1 MPVKDRNPF
10 GPSADAPSTAD
21 VGVADPFDRPDSVVK
36 CPVCSERDPDKI
48 GTQNTPTQ
56 ILRNCKTCGNKWSC
70 GNVGGAYMIP
80 ISEELR
86 RPAPVDEDDI
96 PDDFRLSGTDRWFGD
111 D

>member
-10 GPSADAPSTAD
+10 GHTPEEPSKADS
-21 VGVADPFDRPDSVVK
+21 GVSDPFERPQGLVK
-36 CPVCSERDPDKI
+36 CPVCDEKDPEKI

-56 ILRNCKTCGNKWSC
+56 ILRTCRTCGNKWSC

-80 ISEELR
+80 ITEADMRQQPVEE
-86 RPAPVDEDDI
+86 PDI
-96 PDDFRLSGTDRWFGD
+96 PDDFRLSGTDHWFD